1 MKPLRPFR
9 ATWAMAA
16 LGLVVVSSL
25 ARAEDRTAT
34 TSPSMPDP
42 NALQAVAG
50 VVAVSAPRYA
60 GSDRDRIQFLPVA
73 SVSKGLWFVDTL
85 RGIGA
90 QYQTESGF
98 SISEAFHYDFG
109 RLERDSS
116 MRPGS
121 TSLRGM
127 GDVPGSIVS
136 RTIVAQQFNAM
147 ASMSAEAEYSLKDG
161 IHRARYR
168 AGVQL
173 ALIQKESD
181 MLTLNVDIH
190 AGNSAF
196 NRAYFGVSP
205 LQSSRTHFSPYR
217 AGGGLYAYSSTLNW
231 THVFSPHWSSSVVL
245 SGQRYI
251 AKADDSPV
259 VARHT
264 TLTSAVAV
272 NYSL

>member
-1 MKPLRPFR
+1 M
-9 ATWAMAA
+9 TA

-25 ARAEDRTAT
+25 TRAEDRAAT
-34 TSPSMPDP
+34 TSPSIPDP
-42 NALQAVAG
+42 NALQAVVG
-50 VVAVSAPRYA
+50 VMAVSSPRYA
-60 GSDRDRIQFLPVA
+60 GSDRDRAQFLPVA
-73 SVSKGLWFVDTL
+73 SVSKGPWFADAL
-85 RGIGA
+85 RGVGA
-90 QYQTESGF
+90 QYQTDGGF
-98 SISEAFHYDFG
+98 AISEAFHYDFG
-109 RLERDSS
+109 RLERDNS

-121 TSLRGM
+121 KSLHGM

-205 LQSSRTHFSPYR
+205 LQSSRTHFSTYR
-217 AGGGLYAYSSTLNW
+217 AGGGLYAYSSALNW

-251 AKADDSPV
+251 DKADDSPV

-264 TLTSAVAV
+264 ALTSAVAV